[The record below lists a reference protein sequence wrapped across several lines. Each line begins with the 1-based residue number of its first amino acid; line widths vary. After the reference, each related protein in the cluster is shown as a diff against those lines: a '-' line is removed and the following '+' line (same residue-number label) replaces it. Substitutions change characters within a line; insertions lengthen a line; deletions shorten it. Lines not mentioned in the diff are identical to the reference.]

1 MPRLSRSPAER
12 DMAESGMTDLKMAD
26 LEMARQDGVLRLAF
40 NRPAKKNALT
50 GAMYDGASE
59 ALEAA
64 DRDAGIG
71 AIVLHGTGGTFT
83 AGNDIADFLAAG
95 ETDGASRAHRFVRA
109 IAACETP
116 IVAAVEGVAVGVG
129 MTMLFHCDLVYLA
142 PNATLRMPFV
152 DLGLVPE
159 AASSLLVPRRVGL
172 VKASELLLLGEPIGA
187 AEAVRVGIANAVVEP
202 GQLLDHAMRQAGR
215 LAAKP
220 RSAIAATRRLIRGDR
235 EEVLARLEAESV
247 AFATA
252 LRSPEARAAFA
263 SFLQK
268 KAG

>member
-1 MPRLSRSPAER
+1 
-12 DMAESGMTDLKMAD
+12 MAD

-40 NRPAKKNALT
+40 NRPTKKNALT
-50 GAMYDGASE
+50 GAMYDGARA

-64 DRDAGIG
+64 DRDADVG
-71 AIVLHGTGGTFT
+71 AILLHGTGGSFT
-83 AGNDIADFLAAG
+83 AGNDIADFLAAA
-95 ETDGASRAHRFVRA
+95 GAGSQHDSPAHRFVRA
-109 IAACETP
+109 IAGCETP

-159 AASSLLVPRRVGL
+159 AGSSLTVPRRVGL
-172 VKASELLLLGEPIGA
+172 VKANELLLLGDPIGA
-187 AEAVRVGIANAVVEP
+187 EEAVRVGIANAVLP
-202 GQLLDHAMRQAGR
+202 ADQLMVHALRQASR

-220 RSAIAATRRLIRGDR
+220 RAALAATRRLIRGDR
-235 EEVLARLEAESV
+235 AEVLARLEAETEV
-247 AFATA
+247 FAAA
-252 LRSPEARAAFA
+252 LRGPEARAAFA
-263 SFLQK
+263 AFLER